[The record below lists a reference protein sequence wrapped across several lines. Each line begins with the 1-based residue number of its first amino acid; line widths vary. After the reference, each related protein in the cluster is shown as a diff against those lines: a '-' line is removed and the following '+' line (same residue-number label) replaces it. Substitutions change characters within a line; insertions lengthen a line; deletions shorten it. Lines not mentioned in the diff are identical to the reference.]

1 MLRLV
6 PILLIACSASALAA
20 QTPARPPIPAEPF
33 APPGGPYAVGT
44 REYHWIDQNRAES
57 FTRDPADR
65 RHVMVQVWYP
75 APAPVAGAERSLW
88 IRNIDEYKGSVA
100 FKQLAHVR
108 TNSVF
113 EAPVLEG
120 QWPVLIYNPGG
131 GTARWSGT
139 FTTEMLAS
147 HGYVVFAV
155 DHLGFSPTT
164 QFSDGSAFTIDTLG
178 PPKPTKDIA
187 VDALAFFAWLEQQPF
202 PMWVADSR
210 FLLDQAETLNRDAGP
225 FQGRLDMAK
234 VGTLG
239 WSFGGAT
246 SIQLTRSDP
255 RVKVA
260 VDQDGQL
267 FGDIKALGS
276 TRPIMLLH
284 NTSDPLAT
292 VPADKKA
299 VMAPIVAQ
307 VLAGDSTAV
316 ARSTGPVVEVDLARA
331 GHIHFSDLTL
341 MYPPD
346 STQLSARRAHEIINA
361 LTLAFFERHL
371 LGKTGV
377 KLPEFPEAKITVRK

>member
-1 MLRLV
+1 MR
-6 PILLIACSASALAA
+6 S
-20 QTPARPPIPAEPF
+20 ARPGSGI
-33 APPGGPYAVGT
+33 
-44 REYHWIDQNRAES
+44 S
-57 FTRDPADR
+57 
-65 RHVMVQVWYP
+65 
-75 APAPVAGAERSLW
+75 
-88 IRNIDEYKGSVA
+88 DEYKGSLA

-155 DHLGFSPTT
+155 DHIGFSPTT
-164 QFSDGSAFTIDTLG
+164 HFPDGSKFAIDTLG
-178 PPKPTKDIA
+178 PPKPTKDMA
-187 VDALAFFAWLEQQPF
+187 VDALAFFDWLEQQPF
-202 PMWVADSR
+202 PVWLADSR

-234 VGTLG
+234 VGALG
-239 WSFGGAT
+239 WSFGGAA

-267 FGDIKALGS
+267 FGDVKTLGS

-284 NTSDPLAT
+284 NTATRSQPFLRTRRPRWRPSWPRSSRATAPRWRDPPDRWWKL
-292 VPADKKA
+292 
-299 VMAPIVAQ
+299 
-307 VLAGDSTAV
+307 
-316 ARSTGPVVEVDLARA
+316 DLARA

-346 STQLSARRAHEIINA
+346 STQLTARRAHEIING

-371 LGKTGV
+371 LGKSAV
-377 KLPEFPEAKITVRK
+377 KLPEYPEAKVTVRK